1 MPVDQRKLRNHKARL
16 PDALHPF
23 LKLLIDRARN
33 VQGSPHKPL
42 LALMMLMR
50 LKYEGTEK
58 LSYREIKPV
67 LEIMLRQ
74 LNIRT
79 SDEAL
84 VANPF
89 WRLQNEGIWKVA
101 DVDGTAIDELA
112 VTTPS
117 SKPTKVRI
125 SGSKLRKLNPVG
137 SFSSSVLKCLNRD
150 PELIDQL
157 AEAIID
163 VFLDHHSPIL
173 VRQTIGF
180 YATDD
185 SEPLP
190 FSRNV
195 YKAYQSRCWICDR
208 DKRLFNRL
216 VDLNPTP
223 IHPDAVRS
231 SAPSGGIAL
240 CDLHNL
246 LFRSGLI
253 TIVPKGDQQYSLRI
267 STYKRSIYTS
277 QLKGIPRFGQWL
289 RKLEEGHRPRLN
301 PPDAADQRPSAEMLE
316 WHREKIFL

>member
-1 MPVDQRKLRNHKARL
+1 MPVDQRKLRAHKAKL
-16 PDALHPF
+16 PDTLHPF
-23 LKLLIDRARN
+23 LELLIDRARN
-33 VQGSPHKPL
+33 AQGSPHKPL

-74 LNIRT
+74 LNIST
-79 SDEAL
+79 NNDAL

-89 WRLQNEGIWKVA
+89 WRLQNEGIWKVTDA
-101 DVDGTAIDELA
+101 EGAFIDEFA
-112 VTTPS
+112 VTKTNGP
-117 SKPTKVRI
+117 KKRRPAD
-125 SGSKLRKLNPVG
+125 SKLRKLNPLG
-137 SFSSSVLKCLNRD
+137 SFTTPVLKCLNRD

-157 AEAIID
+157 AKAIIEL
-163 VFLDHHSPIL
+163 FLGHHSPIL

-195 YKAYQSRCWICDR
+195 YKAYQSRCWICNR

-216 VDLNPTP
+216 VDLSPTP
-223 IHPDAVRS
+223 IHPDAVQS
-231 SAPSGGIAL
+231 SDPSGGIAM
-240 CDLHNL
+240 CDLHKL

-253 TIVPKGDQQYSLRI
+253 TIVPRSNQQYAIKL

-277 QLKGIPRFGQWL
+277 QLKGIPRCGQWL
-289 RKLEEGHRPRLN
+289 RKLSKGQQPLLI
-301 PPDAADQRPSAEMLE
+301 PPTAADQRPSAEMLE
-316 WHREKIFL
+316 WHRENIFL

>member
-1 MPVDQRKLRNHKARL
+1 MPLDQRKLRNHKARL

-74 LNIRT
+74 LNVRT
-79 SDEAL
+79 TNEAL

-89 WRLQNEGIWKVA
+89 WRLQNEGIWKVTDA
-101 DVDGTAIDELA
+101 EGSSIDELA
-112 VTTPS
+112 VTTLNGP
-117 SKPTKVRI
+117 KRRRPADN
-125 SGSKLRKLNPVG
+125 KLRKLNPVG

-163 VFLDHHSPIL
+163 LFLDHHSPIL

-185 SEPLP
+185 SQPLP

-195 YKAYQSRCWICDR
+195 YKAYRSKCWICDR

-223 IHPDAVRS
+223 IHPDAMQS

-253 TIVPKGDQQYSLRI
+253 TIVPEGDQQYSLRI

-301 PPDAADQRPSAEMLE
+301 PPASADQRPSAEMLE